1 MAQKENGQAQTPQ
14 TAQKDTL
21 AATSEGLA
29 GIAIGGVGY
38 VEVEGEEIFVHQ
50 NALYEANGSRPY
62 EGQQALN
69 HVRYATKGPEALNVE
84 LIEPAGPSLRESK
97 EH

>member
-1 MAQKENGQAQTPQ
+1 MFERRGIHGKCKEMAQKENGQAQTPQ

-38 VEVEGEEIFVHQ
+38 VGEDRMG
-50 NALYEANGSRPY
+50 LRRP
-62 EGQQALN
+62 A
-69 HVRYATKGPEALNVE
+69 A
-84 LIEPAGPSLRESK
+84 ESK
-97 EH
+97 LGEPGVS